1 MIIIDDMWYIYSVG
15 VNFMD
20 FVWLMFAVDI
30 YVSCVSSTHNVTAKG
45 FYLVLVAT
53 TVETDNPE
61 EELKPG
67 LELLGEIKE
76 K

>member
-1 MIIIDDMWYIYSVG
+1 
-15 VNFMD
+15 MD
-20 FVWLMFAVDI
+20 FVWLMFALDI

-67 LELLGEIKE
+67 LELLGSIKE
-76 K
+76 KYGIQML